1 MNILTSKLKENS
13 KSIAFLV
20 IFVLIINF
28 FIIPL
33 GIPLLIRFVLSS
45 ILVIIGLTLFLVG
58 IELGITPFGLATG
71 SYLAKTN
78 KLFIII
84 IAGVALGFIISIA
97 EPGLIL
103 FANQVDLITNSQIT
117 SSSIIVSVSFGLALL
132 IALGFIRIIY
142 NLPLYKILLVLYIL
156 IFLLAF
162 FVQKE
167 FISISFDASGA
178 TTGVLAVPFLLSL
191 SVGIS
196 KLKKDSKQSEKDSFG
211 MVAIASTGAVFS
223 LMILSLFSN
232 NLNFLGET
240 SEFEYYGN
248 EIFKPFIHLIP
259 ISFSNSL
266 LALFPLIA
274 VFILM
279 QVFFIKL
286 NKKTFIRLFKGFIYA
301 TIGLFVFLL
310 GINSSYMEVGH
321 KIGFSLREL
330 DNYTILLIVSF
341 ILGFLTIIS
350 EPAVFILTNQI
361 EEITSGYIKKTL
373 VLIPLALGVG
383 LAILLAVLKILY
395 NQIELTHY
403 LIPGYFISLALMFI
417 VPKLFVGIAFD
428 AGGVATGPLTA
439 TFILSFMTGVS
450 DANGSTNLVLDSF
463 GMIALV
469 ALTPIITLQIL
480 GFIYKLKSVKGGI

>member
-28 FIIPL
+28 LIIPL
-33 GIPLLIRFVLSS
+33 GIPLIIRFVFSS
-45 ILVIIGLTLFLVG
+45 ILVVIGLTLFLVG
-58 IELGITPFGLATG
+58 IDLGITPFGLETG

-78 KLFIII
+78 KLFILII
-84 IAGVALGFIISIA
+84 SGIVLGFIISIA

-103 FANQVDLITNSQIT
+103 FANQVDQITHSQIT
-117 SSSIIVSVSFGLALL
+117 EQSIIISVSFGLALL

-142 NLPLYKILLVLYIL
+142 NLPLFKILLVLYIL
-156 IFLLAF
+156 IFLFAF

-211 MVAIASTGAVFS
+211 MVAIASTGAIFS

-248 EIFKPFIHLIP
+248 EIFRPFLSLIP
-259 ISFSNSL
+259 ISFSNSF

-274 VFILM
+274 VFIFM

-286 NKKTFIRLFKGFIYA
+286 KKKTFIRLFKGFIYA
-301 TIGLFVFLL
+301 LLGLSIFLL

-321 KIGFSLREL
+321 KIGFSIREL
-330 DNYTILLIVSF
+330 DNYTLLLIVSF

-383 LAILLAVLKILY
+383 IAIALAVLKILF
-395 NQIELTHY
+395 NEIELTHY

-450 DANGSTNLVLDSF
+450 DANGSNNLVLDSF

-469 ALTPIITLQIL
+469 ALAPIITLQIL